1 MAAPFGLS
9 LALAGLTTAA
19 LVPLAVPIAYALAF
33 GRGRWRPWAEAAVA
47 LPMAL
52 PPTVLGFYLL
62 QALGPHGWL
71 GGLWQ
76 AVAHRPLVFSFEGL
90 VVASVFYSLPYAVQP
105 LQASF
110 AGLEPGLREAAWTL
124 GASRWRT
131 FWSVVAPNCLP
142 GLVAG
147 AVLAFAHTMGE
158 FGVALMVGGNIAGQ
172 TRTVAIALY
181 DLVESLAFD
190 EAGQLAAMLLMLS
203 YVVLLGLFMY
213 QRARTRRWQRG
224 RA

>member
-71 GGLWQ
+71 GGLWAAAIAMVPGFGAPAAPEFTGYVEAKYVYVAAPSAGIIDSFPAKEGQ
-76 AVAHRPLVFSFEGL
+76 LVKKGDVLFVQTTAQLKAAADAAEAQVAEAKANWDNLTTGGRAEELAVGQTELALRRDVAHADAAP
-90 VVASVFYSLPYAVQP
+90 VAAEITQSV
-105 LQASF
+105 
-110 AGLEPGLREAAWTL
+110 
-124 GASRWRT
+124 
-131 FWSVVAPNCLP
+131 
-142 GLVAG
+142 
-147 AVLAFAHTMGE
+147 
-158 FGVALMVGGNIAGQ
+158 
-172 TRTVAIALY
+172 
-181 DLVESLAFD
+181 
-190 EAGQLAAMLLMLS
+190 
-203 YVVLLGLFMY
+203 
-213 QRARTRRWQRG
+213 
-224 RA
+224 